1 MKDLNGTKTQANL
14 LAAFAGESMARNK
27 YTFYAAKAQKEGF
40 EQIAGIFS
48 EIADNERAHAKIWFA
63 KLHGGIA
70 DTQAN
75 LLDAAEGE
83 YAEWA
88 DMYKRFAVDAREEG
102 FEDIAVLFEKVGDIE
117 QEHEQRYRQLLENL
131 KTNKVFERADQ
142 QIWICRNCGHI
153 HYGTAAPD
161 SCPVCMH
168 PRSYFQIKAENY

>member
-14 LAAFAGESMARNK
+14 LAAFAAESMARNK
-27 YTFYAAKAQKEGF
+27 YTFYATKAQKEGF
-40 EQIAGIFS
+40 EQIAAIFS
-48 EIADNERAHAKIWFA
+48 GIADNERAHAKIWFA

-88 DMYKRFAVDAREEG
+88 DVYKRFADDARKEG
-102 FEDIAVLFEKVGDIE
+102 FDELATLFEKVGDIE

-131 KTNKVFERADQ
+131 KDGKVFSRPDQ

-153 HYGTAAPD
+153 HYGTEAPD
-161 SCPVCMH
+161 SCPVCNH
-168 PRSYFQIKAENY
+168 PRAYFELKAENY

>member
-27 YTFYAAKAQKEGF
+27 YTFYAAKAKKEGY
-40 EQIAGIFS
+40 EQIAGIFE

-70 DTQAN
+70 DTAAN

-88 DMYKRFAVDAREEG
+88 DMYKRFAQDARDEG
-102 FEDIAVLFEKVGDIE
+102 FEELAVLFEKVGDIE
-117 QEHEQRYRQLLENL
+117 QEHEQRYRTLLDNL
-131 KTNKVFERADQ
+131 NEGRVFERPEEK
-142 QIWICRNCGHI
+142 IWICRNCGHI
-153 HYGTAAPD
+153 HFGTNAPET
-161 SCPVCMH
+161 CPVCNH
-168 PRSYFQIKAENY
+168 PMSYFEIKAENY